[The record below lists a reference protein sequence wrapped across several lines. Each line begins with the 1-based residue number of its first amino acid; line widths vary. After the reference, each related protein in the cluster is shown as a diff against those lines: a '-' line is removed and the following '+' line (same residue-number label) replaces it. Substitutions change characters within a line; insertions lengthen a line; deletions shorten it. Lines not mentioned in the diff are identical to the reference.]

1 MQIINEIQLDFDDV
15 LIRPQTTNINH
26 RSEVEI
32 ERHFKQL
39 EPDLGMGYI
48 EEFKCC
54 PIMNANMTQTGTFEV
69 AKALLENDMIGC
81 IHKFYTG
88 EQIRHFMRDN
98 PQCNK
103 KTFFVTIGLRD
114 ENEEIEKLES
124 IEFTNYKHSIM
135 IDVPNAYIP
144 SVETLVKRVHKEFP
158 NRIIA
163 VGNVCT
169 EERTQELIK
178 AGAKIIKLNIGPS
191 KVCRTRFETGCGRPA
206 LSTIIECANAAH
218 QVGGLVI
225 ADGGFNNVG
234 DFAKAFV
241 AGADICM
248 SGCFFAGCDEAAGEI
263 IKKVYK
269 TDEVE
274 VITCNK
280 NDENLNPVDDDYDI
294 YDIVETEPKYE
305 IKKFKEYYGMSSFR
319 AQKEN
324 YGETTKSGTS
334 EGVESKLIP
343 YTGSIINTINRI
355 KGGLRSTGSYI
366 GAKNIKSFSRQGIF
380 YRVNRVQ

>member
-1 MQIINEIQLDFDDV
+1 MQFIGDIQLDYADV

-26 RSEVEI
+26 RGEVEVV
-32 ERHFKQL
+32 RHFKQL

-54 PIMNANMTQTGTFEV
+54 PVMNANMTQTGTFEV
-69 AKALLENDMIGC
+69 AKVLLENDMIGC
-81 IHKFYTG
+81 IHKFYNSD
-88 EQIRHFMRDN
+88 EIRDFLTNN

-103 KTFFVTIGLRD
+103 KTFFVTIGLRNQD
-114 ENEEIEKLES
+114 EEIKKLED

-144 SVETLVKRVHKEFP
+144 DVEKLVKRVRKTFSQ
-158 NRIIA
+158 RIIA

-169 EERTQELIK
+169 GDRTQELIK
-178 AGAKIIKLNIGPS
+178 AGAQIIKVGVGPS
-191 KVCRTRFETGCGRPA
+191 QVCRTRHTTGCGRPQ
-206 LSTIIECANAAH
+206 LSAVIECADAAH
-218 QVGGLVI
+218 QVGGLII
-225 ADGGFNNVG
+225 ADGGFNMPG
-234 DFAKAFV
+234 DISKAFV

-248 SGCFFAGCDEAAGEI
+248 SGSMFAGCDEASG
-263 IKKVYK
+263 
-269 TDEVE
+269 E
-274 VITCNK
+274 VINK
-280 NDENLNPVDDDYDI
+280 MYRTNEYTYDGHPEDESNYISPDRPI
-294 YDIVETEPKYE
+294 YEM
-305 IKKFKEYYGMSSFR
+305 KKFKEYYGMSSFR

-324 YGETTKSGTS
+324 YGKKTITGTS

-343 YTGSIINTINRI
+343 YTGPVIDTINNI

-366 GAKNIKSFSRQGIF
+366 GAKNIKSFSRQGSF

>member
-1 MQIINEIQLDFDDV
+1 MQIINDIQLDFDDV
-15 LIRPQTTNINH
+15 LIKPQASNLNH
-26 RSEVEI
+26 RSEVEV

-69 AKALLENDMIGC
+69 AKALLENNMIGC
-81 IHKFYTG
+81 IHKFYKG
-88 EQIRHFMRDN
+88 EQILDFLKNN

-103 KTFFVTIGLRD
+103 KTFFVTIGLRNQD
-114 ENEEIEKLES
+114 EEMNKLEMIEDRCFLQS
-124 IEFTNYKHSIM
+124 IL
-135 IDVPNAYIP
+135 IDVPNAYVP
-144 SVETLVKRVHKEFP
+144 AVEDLVKRVHKTFP

-225 ADGGFNNVG
+225 ADGGFTNVG

-248 SGCFFAGCDEAAGEI
+248 SGCFFAGCDEAAGELI
-263 IKKVYK
+263 EKMYRTNEYEFYEEECCTLTKPSTREWTEYHPDK
-269 TDEVE
+269 
-274 VITCNK
+274 
-280 NDENLNPVDDDYDI
+280 PI
-294 YDIVETEPKYE
+294 YEM
-305 IKKFKEYYGMSSFR
+305 KKFKEYYGMSSFR

-334 EGVESKLIP
+334 EGVETKLIP
-343 YTGSIINTINRI
+343 YTGPIIETINRI
-355 KGGLRSTGSYI
+355 KGGLRSTGTYI
-366 GAKNIKSFSRQGIF
+366 GAKNIKNFSRQGSF

>member
-1 MQIINEIQLDFDDV
+1 MHIINDIQLDYCDV
-15 LIRPQTTNINH
+15 LIAPQTTNINH
-26 RSEVEI
+26 RGEVEVI
-32 ERHFKQL
+32 RDFKQL
-39 EPDLGMGYI
+39 PG
-48 EEFKCC
+48 FKCC

-69 AKALLENDMIGC
+69 AKVLLENDMVGC
-81 IHKFYTG
+81 IHKFYNSD
-88 EQIRHFMRDN
+88 EIRDFLTNN

-103 KTFFVTIGLRD
+103 KTFFVTIGLRNQD
-114 ENEEIEKLES
+114 EEIKKLED

-144 SVETLVKRVHKEFP
+144 DVEKLVKRVRKTFSQ
-158 NRIIA
+158 RIIA

-169 EERTQELIK
+169 GDRTQELIK
-178 AGAKIIKLNIGPS
+178 AGATFIKLNVGPS

-206 LSTIIECANAAH
+206 LSTVIECANAAH

-225 ADGGFNNVG
+225 ADGGFNEVG

-241 AGADICM
+241 AGADVCM
-248 SGCFFAGCDEAAGEI
+248 SGCFFAGCDEAAGNV

-269 TDEVE
+269 TNEVE

-280 NDENLNPVDDDYDI
+280 NNENVNPLDYDYDI
-294 YDIVETEPKYE
+294 YDIVETAPVYE

-319 AQKEN
+319 AQQEN
-324 YGETTKSGTS
+324 YGQVTKTGTS

-343 YTGSIINTINRI
+343 YTGPIINTINKI

-366 GAKNIKSFSRQGIF
+366 GAKNIKHFSRQGTF
-380 YRVNRVQ
+380 YRTNRTQ

>member
-1 MQIINEIQLDFDDV
+1 MQIINDIQLDFDDV
-15 LIRPQTTNINH
+15 LIKPQASNLNH
-26 RSEVEI
+26 RSEVEV

-69 AKALLENDMIGC
+69 AKALLENNMIGC
-81 IHKFYTG
+81 IHKFYKG
-88 EQIRHFMRDN
+88 EQILDFLKNN

-103 KTFFVTIGLRD
+103 KTFFVTIGLRNQD
-114 ENEEIEKLES
+114 EEMNKLEM
-124 IEFTNYKHSIM
+124 IENRCFLHSIL
-135 IDVPNAYIP
+135 IDVPNAYVP
-144 SVETLVKRVHKEFP
+144 AVEDLVKRVHKTFP
-158 NRIIA
+158 DRIIA

-225 ADGGFNNVG
+225 ADGGFTNVG

-248 SGCFFAGCDEAAGEI
+248 SGCFFAGCNEAAGELI
-263 IKKVYK
+263 YK
-269 TDEVE
+269 MYRTNEYEFYEEECCTLTKPSTREWTEYHPD
-274 VITCNK
+274 K
-280 NDENLNPVDDDYDI
+280 PI
-294 YDIVETEPKYE
+294 YEM
-305 IKKFKEYYGMSSFR
+305 KKFKEYYGMSSFR

-334 EGVESKLIP
+334 EGVETKLIP
-343 YTGSIINTINRI
+343 YTGPIIETINRI
-355 KGGLRSTGSYI
+355 KGGLRSTGTYI
-366 GAKNIKSFSRQGIF
+366 GAKNIKNFSRQGSF
-380 YRVNRVQ
+380 YRVNRIQ

>member
-1 MQIINEIQLDFDDV
+1 MQVINETQLDFDDV

-26 RSEVEI
+26 RNEVEVI
-32 ERHFKQL
+32 RDFKQL
-39 EPDLGMGYI
+39 PG
-48 EEFKCC
+48 FKCC
-54 PIMNANMTQTGTFEV
+54 PIMNANMTQTGTFEI
-69 AKALLENDMIGC
+69 AKALIYEGMIGC
-81 IHKFYTG
+81 IHKFYTA
-88 EQIRHFMRDN
+88 EEI
-98 PQCNK
+98 CNFLDK
-103 KTFFVTIGLRD
+103 EPECRFSKEFFITIGLRNKD
-114 ENEEIEKLES
+114 KEIKKLKACEQYKQWS
-124 IEFTNYKHSIM
+124 IL

-144 SVETLVKRVHKEFP
+144 EVENLVKEIHENFP
-158 NRIIA
+158 DRIIA

-169 EERTQELIK
+169 EDRTQELIK
-178 AGAKIIKLNIGPS
+178 AGASIIKLNVGPS

-225 ADGGFNNVG
+225 ADGGFNDVG

-263 IKKVYK
+263 VKKVYK
-269 TDEVE
+269 TSEVE
-274 VITCNK
+274 VITCDK
-280 NDENLNPVDDDYDI
+280 NDENLNPIDDDYDI

-343 YTGSIINTINRI
+343 YTGPVINTINRI

-366 GAKNIKSFSRQGIF
+366 GAKNIKSFGRQGIF

>member
-1 MQIINEIQLDFDDV
+1 MHIINDIQLDYCDV
-15 LIRPQTTNINH
+15 LIAAQTTTVNH
-26 RSEVEI
+26 RGDVNI
-32 ERHFKQL
+32 KRHFK
-39 EPDLGMGYI
+39 DLI
-48 EEFKCC
+48 DFDCC

-69 AKALLENDMIGC
+69 AEKLIENGMIGC

-88 EQIRHFMRDN
+88 EQIKEFLDSGKIGSLGTNR
-98 PQCNK
+98 
-103 KTFFVTIGLRD
+103 FFITIGLRNQD
-114 ENEEIEKLES
+114 EELMKLKYS
-124 IEFTNYKHSIM
+124 GLDKYFWSIM

-144 SVETLVKRVHKEFP
+144 AVEDLVKHVRNEFP
-158 NRIIA
+158 DKIIA

-169 EERTQELIK
+169 GDRTQELIK
-178 AGAKIIKLNIGPS
+178 AGATFIKLNVGPS

-206 LSTIIECANAAH
+206 LSTVIECANAAH

-225 ADGGFNNVG
+225 ADGGFNEVG

-241 AGADICM
+241 AGADVCM
-248 SGCFFAGCDEAAGEI
+248 SGCFFAGCDEAAGNI

-269 TDEVE
+269 TNEVE

-280 NDENLNPVDDDYDI
+280 NNENANPLDYD
-294 YDIVETEPKYE
+294 YDVCDIVETAPVYE

-319 AQKEN
+319 AQQEN
-324 YGETTKSGTS
+324 YGQVTKTGTS

-343 YTGSIINTINRI
+343 YTGPIIDTINKI

-366 GAKNIKSFSRQGIF
+366 GAKNIKHFSRQGIF
-380 YRVNRVQ
+380 YRTNRVQ